1 MSMQDTIS
9 RINELSR
16 IQKTTGLDEQQKL
29 EQAKLRKIYLEAI
42 KASLRGQLD
51 HIEIVDD
58 QPK

>member
-16 IQKTTGLDEQQKL
+16 IQKSTGLDEQQKL
-29 EQAKLRKIYLEAI
+29 EQANLRKIYLEAI

-51 HIEIVDD
+51 QIEIVDD